1 MKYLFAFGCP
11 RSGTTVLGHIL
22 NRHPSIAL
30 GIERFKHIAMGR
42 RSAEFTPELFEQARF
57 LDIRPDDTNTVRQ
70 NDHLAQKF
78 ASGRPIRMIGDKIP
92 RLYHR
97 IAQLRSGFPEAQ
109 MVVIFR
115 DPVDVAL
122 SWQARAESPRD
133 SWPAENDGAKAL
145 AEWMSCVDI
154 VAEAQ
159 PACGT
164 KLKIIDYDRFF
175 RVPSSAD
182 LAANIKRLY
191 NAVGL
196 DMQPANLLR
205 TAEAMRQPR
214 TRKTAEVKPTLAADV
229 AAQAVALREHAR
241 FRALLA
247 QAI

>member
-11 RSGTTVLGHIL
+11 RSGTTALGQIL

-42 RSAEFTPELFEQARF
+42 RSAEFLPELFEPARF

-97 IAQLRSGFPEAQ
+97 IDQLRAGFAEAQ
-109 MVVIFR
+109 FVVIFR
-115 DPVDVAL
+115 DPLDVAL
-122 SWQARAESPRD
+122 SWQARADSPRD
-133 SWPAENDGAKAL
+133 SWPAENDAAKAL
-145 AEWMSCVDI
+145 DEWMACVDI
-154 VAEAQ
+154 IAEAL

-164 KLKIIDYDRFF
+164 TLKIVDYDRFF
-175 RVPSSAD
+175 RVASAEE
-182 LAANIKRLY
+182 LAGNIRRLY
-191 NAVGL
+191 RAIGL
-196 DMQPANLLR
+196 DMQPVNLLR
-205 TAEAMRQPR
+205 TAEAMRRPR
-214 TRKTAEVKPTLAADV
+214 ARKSDTKPVLPDAV
-229 AAQAVALREHAR
+229 AARAAALREHAR
-241 FRALLA
+241 YRALLS